1 MTLADRIV
9 ALDYGEIQQVGEPDE
24 LYSTPNNTFVA
35 GFIGSPKI
43 NFLSATVTKA
53 SGKNAV
59 VKVAGATTNEDITVY
74 ASGLAAGD
82 SIKLGVRPEEFH
94 FTDDVRST
102 DLILEGRVQS
112 ADRLGNITYAYIEAE
127 KGSTLTVQ
135 TFINRNIKTCLLY
148 TSPSP
153 RD

>member
-1 MTLADRIV
+1 M
-9 ALDYGEIQQVGEPDE
+9 
-24 LYSTPNNTFVA
+24 
-35 GFIGSPKI
+35 
-43 NFLSATVTKA
+43 
-53 SGKNAV
+53 

-135 TFINRNIKTCLLY
+135 TFINRNIKTGSDVTLSV
-148 TSPSP
+148 SPERIHVFNSEGM
-153 RD
+153 RC

>member
-1 MTLADRIV
+1 MAIGRAIVRKPKVFLFDEPLSNLDAALRTQMRQEIETLHRDLQATMIYVTHDQTEAMTLADRIV

-24 LYSTPNNTFVA
+24 LYSKPNNTFVA

-74 ASGLAAGD
+74 ALS
-82 SIKLGVRPEEFH
+82 
-94 FTDDVRST
+94 
-102 DLILEGRVQS
+102 LIH
-112 ADRLGNITYAYIEAE
+112 I
-127 KGSTLTVQ
+127 
-135 TFINRNIKTCLLY
+135 
-148 TSPSP
+148 
-153 RD
+153 